1 MANIKNKTS
10 HSTVLRSIKWKSLML
25 AGSVLSLAAC
35 ETTNPYTGQSQMSD
49 ATTGALIGAAAGAAI
64 GVASSSKSD
73 RGKGALI
80 GAASG
85 ATVGGGIGYYMD
97 TQAKKLEQ
105 ELRST
110 GISVTQ
116 NGNNII
122 LNMPN
127 SITFEVDKT
136 ELNNTAKRA
145 LFNVATVV
153 NEYDKTNIN
162 VYGYTDSSGSDSY
175 NLRLSEV
182 RANAVSTFLIN
193 NKVKSTRISSV
204 GKGESNPIASN
215 STAEGRAQ
223 NRRVQIILSPM
234 S

>member
-1 MANIKNKTS
+1 MTNIKNKTS
-10 HSTVLRSIKWKSLML
+10 HSTVLRAMKWKSLVL

-105 ELRST
+105 ELRAT
-110 GISVTQ
+110 GISVSQ
-116 NGNNII
+116 SGNNII

-127 SITFEVDKT
+127 SITFGVDQT

-153 NEYDKTNIN
+153 NEYNKTNIN

-193 NKVKSTRISSV
+193 NKVKSTRITSV
-204 GKGESNPIASN
+204 GRGESNPIASN
-215 STAEGRAQ
+215 ASAEGRAQ

>member
-1 MANIKNKTS
+1 
-10 HSTVLRSIKWKSLML
+10 
-25 AGSVLSLAAC
+25 
-35 ETTNPYTGQSQMSD
+35 
-49 ATTGALIGAAAGAAI
+49 
-64 GVASSSKSD
+64 
-73 RGKGALI
+73 
-80 GAASG
+80 
-85 ATVGGGIGYYMD
+85 
-97 TQAKKLEQ
+97 
-105 ELRST
+105 
-110 GISVTQ
+110 
-116 NGNNII
+116 
-122 LNMPN
+122 
-127 SITFEVDKT
+127 
-136 ELNNTAKRA
+136 
-145 LFNVATVV
+145 
-153 NEYDKTNIN
+153 

>member
-25 AGSVLSLAAC
+25 AGSVFSLAAC

-80 GAASG
+80 GATSG

-105 ELRST
+105 ELRAT
-110 GISVTQ
+110 GISVSQ
-116 NGNNII
+116 SGNNII

-127 SITFEVDKT
+127 SITFDVDQT

-204 GKGESNPIASN
+204 GKGESNPISSN

-223 NRRVQIILSPM
+223 NRRVQIVLSPM

>member
-1 MANIKNKTS
+1 MSNKMKLKAL
-10 HSTVLRSIKWKSLML
+10 VLV
-25 AGSVLSLAAC
+25 GVVLSVTAC
-35 ETTNPYTGQSQMSD
+35 ESTNPYTGESKTSNT
-49 ATTGALIGAAAGAAI
+49 TTGALIGAAAGAAI

-85 ATVGGGIGYYMD
+85 ATLGGGIGYYMD
-97 TQAKKLEQ
+97 AQAKKLEQ

-110 GISVTQ
+110 GISVTRS
-116 NGNNII
+116 GDNII

-127 SITFEVDKT
+127 SITFDVDQT

-153 NEYDKTNIN
+153 NEYDETNIN
-162 VYGYTDSSGSDSY
+162 VLGYTDSSGSDSY

-182 RANAVSTFLIN
+182 RAGVVGQFLVD
-193 NKVKSTRISSV
+193 NKVKSTRVKTI
-204 GKGESNPIASN
+204 GKGEASPIASN
-215 STAEGRAQ
+215 STAAGRAQ
-223 NRRVQIILSPM
+223 NRRVEIVLSPM
-234 S
+234 SK

>member
-1 MANIKNKTS
+1 MKWTS
-10 HSTVLRSIKWKSLML
+10 LTLIASTVLLT
-25 AGSVLSLAAC
+25 AC

-105 ELRST
+105 ELRAT

-127 SITFEVDKT
+127 SITFDVDQT
-136 ELNNTAKRA
+136 ELSTSAKRA

-153 NEYDKTNIN
+153 NEYNKTNIA
-162 VYGYTDSSGSDSY
+162 VYGFTDSSGSDSY
-175 NLRLSEV
+175 NLRLSQV
-182 RANAVSTFLIN
+182 RAGEVSTFLIN
-193 NKVKSTRISSV
+193 NKVKSSRITTI

-223 NRRVQIILSPM
+223 NRRVQILLTPM
-234 S
+234 

>member
-10 HSTVLRSIKWKSLML
+10 HSTVLRAMQWKSLVL

-105 ELRST
+105 ELRAT
-110 GISVTQ
+110 GISVSQ
-116 NGNNII
+116 SGNNII

-127 SITFEVDKT
+127 SITFGVDQT

-153 NEYDKTNIN
+153 NEYNKTNIN

-193 NKVKSTRISSV
+193 NKVKSTRITSV
-204 GKGESNPIASN
+204 GRGESNPIASN
-215 STAEGRAQ
+215 SSAEGRAQ